1 MEEGEELVK
10 SWRSGLDIIVL
21 VNALFSDSA
30 SLESVFKKN
39 AAGVFSRLFTAH
51 ETAVPDR
58 PSYVRLSITERAQ
71 GRKSEELAA
80 ENLPCMREFTGL

>member
-39 AAGVFSRLFTAH
+39 AAGVFSGLFTAH

-58 PSYVRLSITERAQ
+58 PSYVASALPNVRRGVNPRSLPP
-71 GRKSEELAA
+71 K
-80 ENLPCMREFTGL
+80 NLPCMREFTGL